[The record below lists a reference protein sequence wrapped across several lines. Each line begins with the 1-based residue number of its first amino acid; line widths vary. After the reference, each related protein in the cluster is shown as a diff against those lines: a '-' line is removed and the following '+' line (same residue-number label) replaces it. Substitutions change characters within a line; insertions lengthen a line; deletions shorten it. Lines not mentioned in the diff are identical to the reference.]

1 MKIFTVDKETAVEIE
16 WVGRKGG
23 NLIVWGKV
31 LGTMEMEMHIT
42 PEEICKGFKIFLN
55 WRILS
60 YALLLPYY
68 ILKLGLRVL
77 FVREKGGI

>member
-1 MKIFTVDKETAVEIE
+1 MRILTADKETAVEIE

-55 WRILS
+55 WRMLS

-68 ILKLGLRVL
+68 ISKLGLKGL
-77 FVREKGGI
+77 FVRKKER